1 MAERKNADPA
11 AQREEPAAFSP
22 RQMELLTWWTPWS
35 PWRDRDA
42 VICHGAVRSGKTFC
56 MGLSF
61 VSWAMAFGD
70 GESFAICGKTRGG
83 VERNLLSPLVPRLE
97 RLGFRCRLQRG
108 RGLLEVSRR
117 GRQNRFWL
125 FGGRDEGAGALIQGV
140 TLAGV
145 LLDEAALM
153 PRSFVEQ
160 AIARCSVEGSRLWF
174 NCNPEHPG
182 HWLYR
187 EWILGAKEKN
197 ALVLHFRMEDNPSL
211 SPGMLERY
219 RRLYTGPFY
228 RRYVLGEWTA
238 ASGAVYP
245 FFAPGEHI
253 VEKLPEGLGEWFI
266 SCDYGTVNPCSMG
279 LWGRKGD
286 TWYRVAEYYHD
297 SRRAGIQHTDEEY
310 YSALERLAGGRA
322 IRGVVVDPSA
332 ASFLACIRKKGR
344 YRAIP
349 AVNQVAD
356 GIRRVS
362 QELRSGRLLIYAG
375 CGDTIRE
382 FGLYRWAQGKERD
395 QPVKENDH
403 AMDDIRYF
411 VSTVICREA
420 ESGVGARAVARRA

>member
-1 MAERKNADPA
+1 
-11 AQREEPAAFSP
+11 
-22 RQMELLTWWTPWS
+22 
-35 PWRDRDA
+35 
-42 VICHGAVRSGKTFC
+42 
-56 MGLSF
+56 MG
-61 VSWAMAFGD
+61 
-70 GESFAICGKTRGG
+70 
-83 VERNLLSPLVPRLE
+83 
-97 RLGFRCRLQRG
+97 
-108 RGLLEVSRR
+108 
-117 GRQNRFWL
+117 
-125 FGGRDEGAGALIQGV
+125 
-140 TLAGV
+140 
-145 LLDEAALM
+145 
-153 PRSFVEQ
+153 
-160 AIARCSVEGSRLWF
+160 
-174 NCNPEHPG
+174 
-182 HWLYR
+182 
-187 EWILGAKEKN
+187 
-197 ALVLHFRMEDNPSL
+197 
-211 SPGMLERY
+211 
-219 RRLYTGPFY
+219 
-228 RRYVLGEWTA
+228 
-238 ASGAVYP
+238 
-245 FFAPGEHI
+245 
-253 VEKLPEGLGEWFI
+253 EKLPEGLGEWFI